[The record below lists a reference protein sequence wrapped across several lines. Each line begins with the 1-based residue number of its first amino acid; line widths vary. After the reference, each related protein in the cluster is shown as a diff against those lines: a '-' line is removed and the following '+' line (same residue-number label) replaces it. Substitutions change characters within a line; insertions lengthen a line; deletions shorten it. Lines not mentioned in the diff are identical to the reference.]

1 MEFFFI
7 MTNTVS
13 IEKIVEEY
21 FDQIESKP
29 SSFDLETQKFY
40 TNQIIEYIKKNFK
53 WLDNEDV
60 MAVVKK
66 QVTAAVSN
74 YAKTLLSKEN
84 QSKFQCLI
92 SDHINKTKIEVNK
105 HNDVVEL
112 RKYKSLDTVDDY
124 EVLHFTTSDVAELK
138 DVFEKIL
145 EQEKNLDEI
154 DMPKPLSLMQ
164 RWDDH
169 WRNRFRRCRRV
180 NSLFSD
186 LMNDRDVCI

>member
-1 MEFFFI
+1 MS
-7 MTNTVS
+7 NTVS

-21 FDQIESKP
+21 FDSVESKL

-53 WLDNEDV
+53 WLDNDDV
-60 MAVVKK
+60 MSVVKK
-66 QVTAAVSN
+66 QVAAAVNN
-74 YAKTLLSKEN
+74 YAETLLSKEN

-105 HNDVVEL
+105 HNDIVEL

-124 EVLHFTTSDVAELK
+124 EVLHFTISDVVELK

-145 EQEKNLDEI
+145 EQEKNLDEV

-164 RWDDH
+164 RLDDRR
-169 WRNRFRRCRRV
+169 RNCFRRHWRV
-180 NSLFSD
+180 NSFFSD
-186 LMNDRDVCI
+186 FMNDRDIYI